1 MQNFLLKL
9 KNAGT
14 SHSQKKRNHFIS
26 NLNSNSK
33 SSKFEFES
41 VRMPRAKLRVYAYHR
56 RPHRR
61 VSQNGLESHVSPRD
75 QIGVMRMVREKIIR
89 GKKHSWTAKVFYFG
103 CFFSASVKCCW
114 LISCAHL
121 PAFHLSKKRGDDVMN
136 LWKYTF

>member
-1 MQNFLLKL
+1 MLAHHIHRK
-9 KNAGT
+9 KEIT
-14 SHSQKKRNHFIS
+14 SSLILIQIR
-26 NLNSNSK
+26 K

-89 GKKHSWTAKVFYFG
+89 GKKHS
-103 CFFSASVKCCW
+103 
-114 LISCAHL
+114 
-121 PAFHLSKKRGDDVMN
+121 
-136 LWKYTF
+136 